1 MKQPFETPE
10 ISVKEFSVED
20 ILTASGEA
28 AETETTR
35 CPLDNSLPCFG
46 DE

>member
-20 ILTASGEA
+20 ILTASGD
-28 AETETTR
+28 
-35 CPLDNSLPCFG
+35 DNSSCNYVDYIPV
-46 DE
+46 